1 MVIRSQPDGHR
12 RDRKAVGLSPWLA
25 QACRMP
31 GMRAPNPLVDWHSLF
46 DEAADALCRFIRV
59 DTSNPPGRER
69 AACDFLGE
77 ILRREGIDYT
87 LYDAGDDRVS
97 LRAVL
102 KGDGSRRPFM
112 LLNHTDVVPA
122 ERDFWDQDPFAGLI
136 KDDHI
141 WGRGAL
147 DMKGLGVAQLMTFLT
162 LKRLGIALARDV
174 VFFAQADEE
183 AGSEY
188 GMRFI
193 VREHPETVDAE
204 YVFNEGGGGTTEVF
218 GVERPVYSIGVSEKG
233 PLWLR
238 LVAEGRPGHGSMPH
252 DDNALDRLVRALY
265 RVQSWDRPLA
275 VPPVLSDYFAG
286 LAKAGVY
293 KGDPTVDGL
302 RTAAATDQRINAM
315 LSNTISATTAASG
328 IKHNVIPARA
338 EATLDIR
345 LLPGVNPDEFQA
357 ELEAVIADPKVR
369 IERVHVRSSDANT
382 TDTELFQVMEDVVH
396 GFIEDAIVVPGMGVG
411 FTDSSELRNR
421 GQVSYG
427 FSGGL
432 NTPEVARGVHGHNER
447 VSLESFKLNCQ
458 MVYEVTRRMCAVP

>member
-1 MVIRSQPDGHR
+1 MSVS
-12 RDRKAVGLSPWLA
+12 
-25 QACRMP
+25 
-31 GMRAPNPLVDWHSLF
+31 NPSVDWPALF
-46 DEAADALCRFIRV
+46 DEAVETLCRFIRI

-69 AACDFLGE
+69 AACAFLGE
-77 ILRREGIDYT
+77 ILQREGIDYT
-87 LYDAGDDRVS
+87 LHDAGNDRVS

-122 ERDFWDQDPFAGLI
+122 EPEFWDHDPFGGLI
-136 KDDHI
+136 KDDYI

-147 DMKGLGVAQLMTFLT
+147 DMKGLGIAQLMTFLT
-162 LKRLGIALARDV
+162 LKRLGVPLARDV

-193 VREHPETVDAE
+193 VREHPETLDAE
-204 YVFNEGGGGTTEVF
+204 YVINEGGGGTTEVF
-218 GVERPVYSIGVSEKG
+218 GVERAVYSIGVSEKG
-233 PLWLR
+233 PLWLK

-252 DDNALDRLVRALY
+252 DDNALDRLVRALH
-265 RVQSWDRPLA
+265 RIQNWERPLT
-275 VPPVLSDYFAG
+275 VPPVLTDYFAR
-286 LAKAGVY
+286 LSRAGIY
-293 KGDPTVDGL
+293 TGDPTAEGL
-302 RTAAATDQRINAM
+302 RVAAATDQRINAM
-315 LSNTISATTAASG
+315 LSNTISATTASSG

-345 LLPGVNPDEFQA
+345 LLPGVSPEEFQS
-357 ELEAVIADPKVR
+357 ELEAVIDDSKVR

-382 TDTELFQVMEDVVH
+382 IDTELFHVMEEVIH
-396 GFIEDAIVVPGMGVG
+396 SFIEEAVVVPGMGVG

-421 GQVSYG
+421 GQISYG

-432 NTPEVARGVHGHNER
+432 NTPEVAMSVHGHNER
-447 VSLESFKLNCQ
+447 VSLESFRLNCQ
-458 MVYEVTRRMCAVP
+458 MVYEVTRRMCALG

>member
-1 MVIRSQPDGHR
+1 MSPTPPQPDWDALHE
-12 RDRKAVGLSPWLA
+12 
-25 QACRMP
+25 
-31 GMRAPNPLVDWHSLF
+31 
-46 DEAADALCRFIRV
+46 EAIDTLCRFIRV

-69 AACDFLGE
+69 AACELLGE

-87 LYDAGDDRVS
+87 LYDAGQDRVS

-102 KGDGSRRPFM
+102 PGDGSQRPFM
-112 LLNHTDVVPA
+112 LLNHTDVVPV
-122 ERDFWDQDPFAGLI
+122 EREYWEEDPFAGLI
-136 KDDHI
+136 KDGHI

-147 DMKGLGVAQLMTFLT
+147 DMKGLGVAQLMTFLSF
-162 LKRLGIALARDV
+162 KRLGIPLARDL

-193 VREHPETVDAE
+193 ERNYPETLEAE
-204 YVFNEGGGGTTEVF
+204 YVINEGGGGTTEIF
-218 GVERPVYSIGVSEKG
+218 GVERPVYSVAVAEKG

-265 RVQSWDRPLA
+265 RVQTWKRPLT
-275 VPPVLSDYFAG
+275 VSPVLTEYFGRLSRAG
-286 LAKAGVY
+286 IYRGEA
-293 KGDPTVDGL
+293 TVEAL
-302 RTAAATDQRINAM
+302 TAAATDDPRIRAM
-315 LSNTISATTAASG
+315 LENTISATTALSG

-345 LLPGVNPDEFQA
+345 LLPGVDPAAFEA
-357 ELEAVIADPKVR
+357 ELAAVIDDEKVR
-369 IERVHVRSSDANT
+369 IEHVHVRSSDTNSF
-382 TDTELFQVMEDVVH
+382 DTPLFRCIEEVVHEFMEDAV
-396 GFIEDAIVVPGMGVG
+396 VVPGMTVG

-421 GQVSYG
+421 GQISYG

-432 NTPEVARGVHGHNER
+432 NEPELAKGVHGHNER
-447 VSLESFKLNCQ
+447 VSIESFKLNCR
-458 MVYEVTRRMCAVP
+458 MVFELTRRMCSAE

>member
-1 MVIRSQPDGHR
+1 MP
-12 RDRKAVGLSPWLA
+12 
-25 QACRMP
+25 RMP
-31 GMRAPNPLVDWHSLF
+31 ANNPTIDWEAVF
-46 DEAADALCRFIRV
+46 DEAIDTLSRYIRV

-87 LYDAGDDRVS
+87 LYDAGNDRVS

-102 KGDGSRRPFM
+102 PGDGSKRPFM
-112 LLNHTDVVPA
+112 LLNHTDVVPV
-122 ERDFWDQDPFAGLI
+122 EREFWEEDPFGGLI
-136 KDDHI
+136 KDGYI

-147 DMKGLGVAQLMTFLT
+147 DMKGLGVAQLVTFL
-162 LKRLGIALARDV
+162 LFRRHGIPLARDL

-193 VREHPETVDAE
+193 ARNFPETLDAE
-204 YVFNEGGGGTTEVF
+204 YVINEGGGGTTELF
-218 GVERPVYSIGVSEKG
+218 GVQRPVYSVAVAEKG

-265 RVQSWDRPLA
+265 RVQTWERPLR
-275 VPPVLSDYFAG
+275 VSPVLSEYFG
-286 LAKAGVY
+286 RLSRAGVY
-293 KGDPTVDGL
+293 RGEPTAEAL
-302 RTAAATDQRINAM
+302 KEAAATDVRIRAM
-315 LSNTISATTAASG
+315 LMDTISATTAASG

-345 LLPGVNPDEFQA
+345 LLPGVDPEEFQA
-357 ELEAVIADPKVR
+357 ELAGVIDDERVR
-369 IERVHVRSSDANT
+369 IEPVHVRSSDTNPH
-382 TDTELFQVMEDVVH
+382 DTELFRCIEEVVRD
-396 GFIEDAIVVPGMGVG
+396 FVEDAVVVPGMTVG

-421 GQVSYG
+421 GQISYG

-432 NTPEVARGVHGHNER
+432 NDPEVSKGVHGHNER
-447 VSLESFKLNCQ
+447 VSIESFRLNCQ
-458 MVYEVTRRMCAVP
+458 MVYEVTRRMCSAG